1 MLMSVV
7 IDSVV
12 ERTFLSQAERDKY
25 LEILE
30 QLGPERAKLEWLTAK
45 NLVRNKRDFAHF
57 CRHTLGYAKMLPDHE
72 RLCQWMQANQ
82 GTPKLILMPR
92 GSFKSS
98 LATIGYALWKLLNN
112 PNLKIL
118 IYSDTTEKAERFLLS
133 IKNHILGL
141 EGQSGFRYLT
151 HQQTWEVNPQE
162 KTWNQSAIVISARTQ
177 GHFVPSIDVAGI
189 ETSKAGMH
197 YDLIIFDD
205 IVTDRNITTIDQMDK
220 VDNCYRDALSL
231 LMPGGELVM
240 LGTRWHFGELYGRIL
255 AKDAAHWQVWQRD
268 AEVSPRGEPFPYAA
282 IGLTQDFLMRQ
293 KAAQGTKKYS
303 CLYRMSPQDDETA
316 TFKHEHFRFYQ
327 PAHNEYFDRWLA
339 TLYITGVLDAIPPPT
354 SDHGD
359 DAAITVVG
367 TDAAH
372 TMFLLDAV
380 AQRMS
385 PEQQIDWA
393 LALHAKWRFRKF
405 GLETNAFQKML
416 KSTLELKLRELRSKP
431 QYHPFEIVEFNGVTQ
446 GNKERRIEGLQPWH
460 EQGLIRFPGTSVET
474 LTGVW
479 SKLAYQMIEFPHSQH
494 DDALDSLAYH
504 LNLKQAGYERPQEV
518 EYPRTSAAWYERE
531 IWRPQQLKELQRA
544 PRWRRPATP
553 QLAFS

>member
-1 MLMSVV
+1 MPET
-7 IDSVV
+7 IDPIV
-12 ERTFLSQAERDKY
+12 EQTFLNEA
-25 LEILE
+25 
-30 QLGPERAKLEWLTAK
+30 ERAKFQELLTQTNPIQAKIDWLTAK
-45 NLVRNKRDFAHF
+45 AIVRYKRDFAGF
-57 CRHTLGYAKMLPDHE
+57 CRNILGYDRMLPDHDQ
-72 RLCQWMQANQ
+72 LCQWMQTTQ
-82 GTPKLILMPR
+82 DKPKLILMPR
-92 GSFKSS
+92 GAYKSS

-141 EGQSGFRYLT
+141 EGAGGFRNLT
-151 HQQTWEVNPQE
+151 HQQPWEVNPQD

-177 GHFVPSIDVAGI
+177 GHFVPSVDVAGI

-220 VDNCYRDALSL
+220 VENCYRDALSL

-255 AKDAAHWQVWQRD
+255 AQDGQTHRWQTFIRD
-268 AEVSPRGEPFPYAA
+268 AEVSPTGEPFPYTA
-282 IGLTQDFLMRQ
+282 IGLTAEFLRLQ
-293 KAAQGTKKYS
+293 KASQGTKKYS

-316 TFKHEHFRFYQ
+316 TFKVKDFRFYQ
-327 PAHNEYFDRWLA
+327 PAPTDAFKQWLA
-339 TLYITGVLDAIPPPT
+339 SLYITCVLDPIPPPT

-367 TDAAH
+367 TDADHAV
-372 TMFLLDAV
+372 FLLDAV
-380 AQRMS
+380 SDRMT
-385 PEQQIDWA
+385 PDLQIEEV
-393 LALHAKWRFRKF
+393 LALHARWRFRKF

-416 KSTLELKLRELRSKP
+416 KSTLDLQLRALRAKP
-431 QYHPFEIVEFNGVTQ
+431 NYQPFEIVEFSGVTQ

-460 EQGLIRFPGTSVET
+460 EQGLLRFPGTSVEA

-494 DDALDSLAYH
+494 DDLLDSLAYH
-504 LNLKQAGYERPQEV
+504 LQLKQAGYTKPQVV
-518 EYPRTSAAWYERE
+518 EIPYTSAAWFERE
-531 IWRPQQLKELQRA
+531 QRKEELVELARR
-544 PRWRRPATP
+544 PRWRRRPLP
-553 QLAFS
+553 ELAFS